1 MQLAARCTNVI
12 RLGILPALG
21 TRAGERTRVLMK
33 KSEADVRRKIIVV
46 RMSEKEYN
54 ILEKLIASSTEKTVS
69 NYLRKVA
76 LRRPVTIIYR
86 NGTADDFLNEMIQ
99 LKKELNAIGNN
110 FNQAVHKL
118 HTLDRIPEFRNWIQ
132 HYESVHHQFLQKAD
146 QIIAH
151 GNQIYQIWLQE

>member
-1 MQLAARCTNVI
+1 
-12 RLGILPALG
+12 
-21 TRAGERTRVLMK
+21 MK
-33 KSEADVRRKIIVV
+33 KSESDVRRKMVIV
-46 RMSEKEYN
+46 RMNEKEYR
-54 ILEKLIASSTEKTVS
+54 ILEKLKSSSTEKTVS

-86 NGTADDFLNEMIQ
+86 NGTADDFLREMIQ

>member
-21 TRAGERTRVLMK
+21 TRAGERTRVVMK
-33 KSEADVRRKIIVV
+33 KTDGDVRRKIVVV
-46 RMSEKEYN
+46 RMNEKEYS

-86 NGTADDFLNEMIQ
+86 NGTADDFLGEMIQ
-99 LKKELNAIGNN
+99 LKKELSI
-110 FNQAVHKL
+110 
-118 HTLDRIPEFRNWIQ
+118 
-132 HYESVHHQFLQKAD
+132 
-146 QIIAH
+146 
-151 GNQIYQIWLQE
+151 